1 MEWWCVQKCCH
12 YEINHIISRRRPSTS
27 PVSPLCCHW
36 KYLLFCLGLSADHM
50 VTPSAGTGVFG
61 GAMMKASRRGEWGSD
76 EGRKED
82 PRLSFREEGREWGV
96 LSSSINFQM
105 SVAKNSLPP
114 PPARAHTHTHTPPS
128 LTNTRRIARTHIDAP
143 LLTSPCA
150 RSHCQLGLQLYL
162 CKSCIMPPPTSFPPR
177 RHTYTYA
184 RTVPLRRTHAP
195 NKKVPTILILKKT
208 DKSVR
213 LSLTTAGYLCFSS
226 AGQGY
231 VARITLKETGE

>member
-1 MEWWCVQKCCH
+1 MRAGKK
-12 YEINHIISRRRPSTS
+12 ILDS
-27 PVSPLCCHW
+27 VS
-36 KYLLFCLGLSADHM
+36 
-50 VTPSAGTGVFG
+50 
-61 GAMMKASRRGEWGSD
+61 
-76 EGRKED
+76 GRKGG
-82 PRLSFREEGREWGV
+82 SEEC
-96 LSSSINFQM
+96 
-105 SVAKNSLPP
+105 SLRPLISKCLLLRIACPP

-162 CKSCIMPPPTSFPPR
+162 CKSCIMPPPPPASFPPR
-177 RHTYTYA
+177 RHTYICA